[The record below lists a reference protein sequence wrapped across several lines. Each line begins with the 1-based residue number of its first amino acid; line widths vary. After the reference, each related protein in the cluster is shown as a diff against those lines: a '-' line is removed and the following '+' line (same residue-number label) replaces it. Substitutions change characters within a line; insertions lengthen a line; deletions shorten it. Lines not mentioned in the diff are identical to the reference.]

1 MTRTDIHRPAA
12 IVPADYDFVAVK
24 YLGSN
29 FRTHLEIGS
38 DRNVI
43 NAHMERTGGWYSMHE
58 HGGTCHVC
66 GAGALYLAV
75 YHHPKTNSY
84 ICVGEDC
91 ADKLDMYDVDAFAPV
106 RRAVKDAKEYA
117 AGKAKAELLLTERGL
132 QAALTIDHDIVK
144 DLVSKLQKYGDLSD
158 KQWAFLTK
166 LVEEAPLRAARA
178 AERAAER
185 AAQAA
190 VSQHVGTIGDR
201 RDFILT
207 VAFVT
212 GFNTAFGFMNVI
224 GMRDEQGNLYIYK
237 GSAMIYNAE
246 RKDAA
251 KGDTLTF
258 KATIK
263 EHGEREGVK
272 QTILSR
278 PAQKL

>member
-1 MTRTDIHRPAA
+1 MEIDMPRTDIHRPAA
-12 IVPADYDFVAVK
+12 IVPADYHFVAVRYDGPSASTLMSLAESRK
-24 YLGSN
+24 AL
-29 FRTHLEIGS
+29 R
-38 DRNVI
+38 D
-43 NAHMERTGGWYSMHE
+43 HMDRTGGKYSQHE
-58 HGGTCHVC
+58 HGGSCHVC
-66 GAGALYLAV
+66 GAGALYLAI
-75 YHHPKTNSY
+75 YHHPKTNTY

-91 ADKLDMYDVDAFAPV
+91 ADKIDMYDVDAFAPV

-117 AGKAKAELLLTERGL
+117 AGKAKAEQLLTERGL
-132 QAALTIDHDIVK
+132 QAALTIDHDIIK
-144 DLVSKLQKYGDLSD
+144 DLVRKLQQYGDLSD
-158 KQWAFLTK
+158 KQWTFLTK
-166 LVEEAPLRAARA
+166 LVEEAPLRAAREEQRKAVDA
-178 AERAAER
+178 A
-185 AAQAA
+185 
-190 VSQHVGTIGDR
+190 SQHVGTIGDR

>member
-1 MTRTDIHRPAA
+1 MPRTDIHRPAA

-24 YLGSN
+24 YLGSS

-38 DRNVI
+38 DRKVI
-43 NAHMERTGGWYSMHE
+43 NDHMERTGGWYSMHE

-91 ADKLDMYDVDAFAPV
+91 AEKMELSQDGIDAFAPV

-117 AGKAKAELLLTERGL
+117 AGKAKAERLLTERGL
-132 QAALTIDHDIVK
+132 VAALTIDHDIIK
-144 DLVSKLQKYGDLSD
+144 DLVRKLQQYGDLSD
-158 KQWAFLTK
+158 KQWTFLTK
-166 LVEEAPLRAARA
+166 LVEEAPLRAAREEQRKAVDA
-178 AERAAER
+178 A
-185 AAQAA
+185 
-190 VSQHVGTIGDR
+190 SQHVGTIGDR

-224 GMRDEQGNLYIYK
+224 GLRDEQGNLYVYK

>member
-91 ADKLDMYDVDAFAPV
+91 AEKMELSQDGIDAFAPV
-106 RRAVKDAKEYA
+106 RRAVKDARDYA
-117 AGKAKAELLLTERGL
+117 AGKAKAERLLTDRGL

-144 DLVSKLQKYGDLSD
+144 DLVRKLQQYGDLSD
-158 KQWAFLTK
+158 KQWSFLTK
-166 LVEEAPLRAARA
+166 LVEEAPLRAAREEQRKAVDA
-178 AERAAER
+178 A
-185 AAQAA
+185 
-190 VSQHVGTIGDR
+190 SQHVGTIGDR
-201 RDFILT
+201 RDFTLT
-207 VAFVT
+207 VAFIT
-212 GFNTAFGFMNVI
+212 GFNTQFGFTNVI
-224 GMRDEQGNLYIYK
+224 GMRDEQGNLYVYK
-237 GSAMIYNAE
+237 STAMIYNAE
-246 RKDAA
+246 QKDAA